1 MSPTHP
7 TAWFARAVPCSL
19 LPQGQLADY
28 AFYFCLGEKYPSG
41 LQKDRIFRKSNLNEP
56 TICSV

>member
-1 MSPTHP
+1 MPPTHP
-7 TAWFARAVPCSL
+7 TAWFARAVPRSL
-19 LPQGQLADY
+19 LPQGQLANY

-41 LQKDRIFRKSNLNEP
+41 LQKDRIFRKSNLNEQ